1 MEATMKARDVMTT
14 AVHTVGPDASV
25 TDIAQ
30 LLLDRRISGVPVVD
44 AAGHVLGVVSEGDLM
59 RRPESGTIARR
70 SWWLALVASNDEL
83 ARDYVKTHGTKARDV
98 MSRPAVTIDA
108 GAELAAVAALLE
120 KRRIKRLP
128 VLQDGKLVG
137 IVTRS
142 NLLHG
147 LIAHRAGSPAK
158 SDADI
163 RKQIENELEGEAWA
177 NLRTTNVVVM
187 DGVAH
192 LWSMVGSE
200 SERHA
205 LIVAAE
211 RIPGVQR
218 VEEHIAVLV
227 RGA

>member
-1 MEATMKARDVMTT
+1 MKARDVMTT